1 MTTEQAT
8 KCTAIVSQPYLGE
21 EIAVNHVCGA
31 EARWETAD
39 EEPRCDW
46 HAEGHCRRIGVVE
59 GEEA

>member
-8 KCTAIVSQPYLGE
+8 QCTAEDTWRCEGVAQTMT
-21 EIAVNHVCGA
+21 CGA
-31 EARWETAD
+31 PARWET
-39 EEPRCDW
+39 EHGEPRCDW